1 MREHRSHRNY
11 RCWGT
16 GFPASMLRFRHRCH
30 PAGRFPRR
38 EGCLAMLERY
48 REELEGLRG
57 ELEEKLAWVGR
68 EIDAIRR
75 APMGDTA
82 SQGDTHA

>member
-1 MREHRSHRNY
+1 
-11 RCWGT
+11 
-16 GFPASMLRFRHRCH
+16 
-30 PAGRFPRR
+30 
-38 EGCLAMLERY
+38 MLERY
-48 REELEGLRG
+48 REELEALRG

>member
-1 MREHRSHRNY
+1 
-11 RCWGT
+11 
-16 GFPASMLRFRHRCH
+16 
-30 PAGRFPRR
+30 
-38 EGCLAMLERY
+38 MLERY

-57 ELEEKLAWVGR
+57 ELGEELAWVGR
-68 EIDAIRR
+68 EIGAIKR